1 MCEGGL
7 REGETGG
14 RGRVGDGMKL
24 GLTIFFH
31 INLCKRLIFIIFAK
45 FLKPRRVIV
54 RVN

>member
-1 MCEGGL
+1 MCEGGM
-7 REGETGG
+7 REGEPGG
-14 RGRVGDGMKL
+14 RGRVGDGMKW

-45 FLKPRRVIV
+45 FLKPRRVNV